1 MNVPQDV
8 LEHKTLMIA
17 LLAYAGEVAGELGV
31 GVSMPVAAMARAL
44 GANRTSVYEQKDRLV
59 RAVTELVESG
69 PGRPA
74 AESDAQRPCRC
85 QETALTVRVLEF
97 RIRHLDAVVE
107 HANRTSYSPSFRRF
121 ILEELDRWAGTT
133 VSFAEGC
140 RVPSDTL
147 KDWVR
152 NDRAGLPSVPPAKRR
167 QALPVDASET
177 TRSIAGDFEEWA
189 GTTKD
194 FLRLAGQRYGLT
206 ANQVVRV
213 LRICGAIASRSRRQF
228 RHRGTTKRLSPGAL
242 LVTDGKT
249 LDVELTGS
257 GSRTR
262 KNWQGIVDQA
272 TGCDTAVVVTEEEDA
287 AAARRAFAES
297 VEFLGDV
304 APDGVLHDNKPCYQ
318 GAEFRGR
325 VAAAGTLLVPATLA
339 RAENKA
345 GLEGAFSLFETRVG
359 TIRLDD
365 SSMDSLIMSA
375 VGEIV
380 RAYTA
385 ATNGVPRAELE
396 GLSRQAALRSTRPST
411 AQQAADRAFI
421 RELKERHE
429 RQRDSNWREKIKP
442 VSRRLLGHVFAAL
455 ELEECDPFGKLQ
467 EYLSIY
473 EPAAIRQAAVIVA
486 LRLGRGELQRT
497 HAHRYLAK
505 VIQSTQESL
514 DLQRQEAELLEL
526 CRLQAQDWVS
536 MERAEYE
543 ELQRDSDPQT
553 LACALAERAAWGGLP
568 VQGAFWTE
576 KLLELL
582 ENTPHFAERVR
593 RFLVRL
599 YEAPPERRLF
609 LLDRIAALQWGII

>member
-1 MNVPQDV
+1 MNVPHEV

-17 LLAYAGEVAGELGV
+17 LLACADEVARELGV
-31 GVSMPVAAMARAL
+31 AVGTPVASMSREQA
-44 GANRTSVYEQKDRLV
+44 ANRTSVYEQRDRLV
-59 RAVTELVESG
+59 RALTDLVESG

-74 AESDAQRPCRC
+74 AERDHQQPCRC

-121 ILEELDRWAGTT
+121 ILDQLDGWEATT
-133 VSFAEGC
+133 VSFAEAC
-140 RVPSDTL
+140 RVPPDTL

-152 NDRAGLPSVPPAKRR
+152 DDRAGLASDPPAKRH
-167 QALPVDASET
+167 LEVPVDASRA
-177 TRSIAGDFEEWA
+177 TRSIVQDFEEWE
-189 GTTKD
+189 GTAKD
-194 FLRLAGQRYGLT
+194 FVRIAGQQYGLT
-206 ANQVVRV
+206 TNQVAKV
-213 LRICGAIASRSRRQF
+213 LRIVGAIPSRSRRQY
-228 RHRGTTKRLSPGAL
+228 RHRGTTERLSPGAL

-262 KNWQGIVDQA
+262 KNWQGMVDQA
-272 TGCDTAVVVTEEEDA
+272 TGCDTAAVVSEEEDA
-287 AAARRAFAES
+287 AAVRRAFEES
-297 VEFLGDV
+297 VAFLGDV
-304 APDGVLHDNKPCYQ
+304 APEGLLHDNKPCYQ
-318 GAEFRGR
+318 EAEFRGQ
-325 VAAAGTLLVPATLA
+325 VEEAGTMLVPTTLG

-345 GLEGAFSLFETRVG
+345 GLEGAYSLFEARVG

-365 SSMDSLIMSA
+365 SNMDSLTHSA
-375 VGEIV
+375 LGEIV

-385 ATNGVPRAELE
+385 ATNGVPRVELK
-396 GLSRQAALRSTRPST
+396 GLSRQAALRSARPSS
-411 AQQAADRAFI
+411 AQQAADRVFI
-421 RELKERHE
+421 RDLKERHE
-429 RQRDSNWREKIKP
+429 LQRQSNWREKIKP
-442 VSRRLLGHVFAAL
+442 VSRRLLGHVFEAL
-455 ELEECDPFGKLQ
+455 ELEECDPQGKLQ

-486 LRLGRGELQRT
+486 ARLGRGDLQRQ

-514 DLQRQEAELLEL
+514 DLAHQEAELLEL

-536 MERAEYE
+536 MEREEYE
-543 ELQRDSDPQT
+543 QLQCDSDPQT
-553 LACALAERAAWGGLP
+553 LACALAQRAAWGGLP
-568 VQGAFWTE
+568 VEGAFWTE
-576 KLLELL
+576 KLVELL
-582 ENTPHFAERVR
+582 ESARHLLERVR

-599 YEAPPERRLF
+599 YEAPAERRLF

>member
-1 MNVPQDV
+1 MKRGPSCANVVSCKHRHDTKGPAMNVPQDV

-17 LLAYAGEVAGELGV
+17 LLACAGEVARELGV
-31 GVSMPVAAMARAL
+31 DVSLPVAAMSRTL

-59 RAVTELVESG
+59 RALTALVQSG

-74 AESDAQRPCRC
+74 AESDAPRPCSC
-85 QETALTVRVLEF
+85 QETALTVRVQEF

-121 ILEELDRWAGTT
+121 ILEQLDGWEGTT
-133 VSFAEGC
+133 ASFAEAC
-140 RVPSDTL
+140 RVPPDTL
-147 KDWVR
+147 KDWAR
-152 NDRAGLPSVPPAKRR
+152 DDRAGLPSTPPAKRR
-167 QALPVDASET
+167 LELPVDASET
-177 TRSIAGDFEEWA
+177 TRSIAQDFEEWE

-206 ANQVVRV
+206 ANQVARV

-228 RHRGTTKRLSPGAL
+228 RHRGTTERLSPGAL

-257 GSRTR
+257 GSRIR

-272 TGCDTAVVVTEEEDA
+272 TGCDTAAVVTEEEDA
-287 AAARRAFAES
+287 AAARSAFEKS

-304 APDGVLHDNKPCYQ
+304 PP
-318 GAEFRGR
+318 
-325 VAAAGTLLVPATLA
+325 
-339 RAENKA
+339 
-345 GLEGAFSLFETRVG
+345 EGAFSLFEARVG

-365 SSMDSLIMSA
+365 SSMASLIASA

-396 GLSRQAALRSTRPST
+396 GLSRQAALRFARPSS

-421 RELKERHE
+421 RDLKERHE
-429 RQRDSNWREKIKP
+429 RERHSNWREKIKP
-442 VSRRLLGHVFAAL
+442 VSRRLLGHVFATL
-455 ELEECDPFGKLQ
+455 ELGDRDPLGKLQ

-486 LRLGRGELQRT
+486 ARLGRGELQRT

-505 VIQSTQESL
+505 VIQTTQESL
-514 DLQRQEAELLEL
+514 DLERQAAELFEL

-536 MERAEYE
+536 MERVEYE
-543 ELQRDSDPQT
+543 QLQRDNDPRT

-576 KLLELL
+576 QLLELL
-582 ENTPHFAERVR
+582 DRARHLVEPVS

-599 YEAPPERRLF
+599 YEAPVERRLL
-609 LLDRIAALQWGII
+609 LLDRIAALQW